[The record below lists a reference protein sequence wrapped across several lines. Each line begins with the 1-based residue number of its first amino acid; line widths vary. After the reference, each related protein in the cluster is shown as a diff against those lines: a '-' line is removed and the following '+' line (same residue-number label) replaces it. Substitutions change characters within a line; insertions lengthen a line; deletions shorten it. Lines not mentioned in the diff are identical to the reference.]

1 MSIERRIDLRAHSAV
16 RDILFASCTLRPSA
30 VVAAVCC
37 GVLDMAPMTGA
48 RYALDDDL
56 ALFTRRLET
65 ADLDDEAAASLANT
79 GVCAFIAAMLV
90 RFVFVAAV

>member
-48 RYALDDDL
+48 RYADL